1 MEWNIAVVGI
11 AAIIAYF
18 VFDSRRSKAK
28 PSRERSKLETP
39 ANRTALGS
47 IFPTKPRADIREV
60 TPEDVSKR
68 HPAAASSDDRH
79 SAPNRQ

>member
-1 MEWNIAVVGI
+1 MEWPIAVVGV

-18 VFDSRRSKAK
+18 VFDSWRSKAK

-68 HPAAASSDDRH
+68 HPAAAATDDQR
-79 SAPNRQ
+79 SAPERK